1 MPVGSIFGAERYK
14 PKAKKKASVPGR
26 PVGVKGSILMEA
38 YNKAVSIMKSYNAS
52 ANVFSARARARALVN
67 KQKKQTSAVPLIA
80 RTTSASPDNVAGLNR
95 PYIQVLS
102 LGADP
107 GMKDATKLK
116 SPHSNLYDTFII
128 NSVNLVDA
136 EKLDVVETFGNPH
149 FFSSGRFTKKAV
161 ISGVVRSQA
170 RTPMISMS
178 GESFGRTEDTRRTE
192 IGKTN
197 KVPDYVVFRNFYEK
211 YLRATLQASS
221 NTFTR
226 FYVDGD
232 YYDGFVQN
240 LAFNITAESEQT
252 IPWSMSMLLIRSWNA
267 EDRSAASILSEFM
280 DDLKIERTPITDREA
295 LLELQDTKG
304 TGKITI
310 NGVKIHTTK
319 EITYVAGRTDNTDAA
334 GYLELDGADSVILG
348 IEVPEG
354 LDGVVTL
361 VRNDKNRTE
370 ISGSTIRK
378 SEKVYVFLKL
388 ERVAALSQWIDKNKN
403 NTSDAGTVPS
413 DVRTCTVPIKVFDA
427 QNKEGGCSINFP
439 LKLSKGE
446 ELKITEM
453 ILNNPITLVPLE
465 LKGKIEKVGEIIS
478 VHFVVPQEKQQAVF
492 ESSVGRLAGD
502 IVAKLSDAT
511 GKGLKIADTSKVQV
525 SMASIL
531 GIMTAVQ
538 GTDLPG
544 ELDSKEDIT
553 EIANPLNIG
562 PVINKSGLMNPEN
575 STLEYRIESENP
587 GFANIEKWPVNPTYS
602 SPAISY
608 TFNHK
613 YIIPG
618 FVETPVSI
626 LITVQMP
633 TPEALKDVVN
643 GKLETRVTGSVID
656 ILVPVSSA
664 SLVDDPK
671 APSGKNLVPL
681 AEKLVSALTVKSTV
695 VVNNQFTFTANLV
708 LSKGSKATY
717 TCSRAAF
724 TGTVI
729 KSGTFVAGGYYVW
742 RATLQFTHPTVTS
755 YTYTLSNPIVQDL
768 SK

>member
-14 PKAKKKASVPGR
+14 PKAKKKASVPKKA
-26 PVGVKGSILMEA
+26 VGVKGSIALKA
-38 YNKAVSIMKSYNAS
+38 YQAALSILKSRSAS
-52 ANVFSARARARALVN
+52 ANVFSARAQARALVN
-67 KQKKQTSAVPLIA
+67 KDKKQTSAVPLIA

-102 LGADP
+102 LSSDP
-107 GMKDATKLK
+107 GMKDATRLK
-116 SPHSNLYDTFII
+116 TKSNFYDTFII

-170 RTPMISMS
+170 RTPMISKS
-178 GESFGRTEDTRRTE
+178 GFLAGQVANESLLSTA
-192 IGKTN
+192 ITN
-197 KVPDYVVFRNFYEK
+197 RIPDYVVFRNFYEN

-226 FYVDGD
+226 VFVDGD

-240 LAFNITAESEQT
+240 LAFNLTAESEQT
-252 IPWSMSMLLIRSWNA
+252 IQWSMSMLLLRSWNA
-267 EDRSAASILSEFM
+267 EDNSAASILSKFM

-334 GYLELDGADSVILG
+334 GYLELDGAASVITD

-361 VRNDKNRTE
+361 TRKDGSE
-370 ISGSTIRK
+370 IKGSTIRK
-378 SEKVYVFLKL
+378 GEKVYVSLKL
-388 ERVAALSQWIDKNKN
+388 TSVSSLSQWIDKNGN
-403 NTSDAGTVPS
+403 VSS

-427 QNKEGGCSINFP
+427 QNKDGGCLIQFL

-453 ILNNPITLVPLE
+453 TLNNPITLVPLE

-511 GKGLKIADTSKVQV
+511 GKGLKVSDTSKVQV
-525 SMASIL
+525 SMASL
-531 GIMTAVQ
+531 EGTMAAVQ
-538 GTDLPG
+538 GTDSSGAEDTG
-544 ELDSKEDIT
+544 EDVTDI
-553 EIANPLNIG
+553 AKPLAG
-562 PVINKSGLMNPEN
+562 PYTIDKSGLTDPSK
-575 STLEYRIESENP
+575 STLAYRIDSENP
-587 GFANIEKWPVNPTYS
+587 GFANIMKWPVNPTS
-602 SPAISY
+602 ESEAITY

-613 YIIPG
+613 YIVPG

-633 TPEALKDVVN
+633 TPEALKGVVT
-643 GKLETRVTGSVID
+643 GKPETRVVDGIVDIRIPVAKSAFVNGELSSIAMTKLKSYTARLSITIDGNFDLQGTVLLAKGSSGVFR
-656 ILVPVSSA
+656 SS
-664 SLVDDPK
+664 DQGGHI
-671 APSGKNLVPL
+671 SGKV
-681 AEKLVSALTVKSTV
+681 
-695 VVNNQFTFTANLV
+695 
-708 LSKGSKATY
+708 SKAGILTNE
-717 TCSRAAF
+717 AEQ
-724 TGTVI
+724 V
-729 KSGTFVAGGYYVW
+729 YVW
-742 RATLQFTHPTVTS
+742 RAKIDVS
-755 YTYTLSNPIVQDL
+755 SSAYLSANYRITQAKAVLTNDPFK
-768 SK
+768 SAK